1 MKSIDILQDRIKNA
15 SPLELP
21 YVLMEAELYD
31 QQSSY
36 ELYEEVSK
44 TFEGE
49 GIIDNV
55 VTPVITTMVDG
66 VLAMKCF

>member
-1 MKSIDILQDRIKNA
+1 
-15 SPLELP
+15 
-21 YVLMEAELYD
+21 MEAELYD